1 MRAAGFVVVC
11 LIAIAF
17 TPLAGA
23 EEPRGAVVPTETCID
38 YFFVPITLAPRDG
51 APEDAEARTLR
62 LLYDTGASTTYIDPD
77 ALERVS
83 GRRIES
89 GDRVTIR
96 NVEAGPVTWTRL
108 PARIGELDH
117 LGHALNR
124 AFDGILAYGA
134 FEDVL
139 VTLDYPNREM
149 RVREGSLPAPDGRE
163 VFRYRG
169 KNRPFLRIDAGGRRR
184 NVLIDSGSS
193 GVLSLKE
200 TRGMRWA
207 AEPLPISASMRF
219 DRLEMREMGRLDDE
233 VTIGPVTFDDPVTS
247 LTDGT
252 QLIGARL
259 LRTMSLTFD
268 QKNRRVRMVSTTPG
282 PIRLEPVRDIGAAF
296 FPRPHGLEVVGLLED
311 GPADRAGLTV
321 GDVVLTL
328 DGAPMADL
336 GCLRERMRDP
346 VADSW
351 TLGVV
356 RGDESMEFDVAIET
370 LVP

>member
-1 MRAAGFVVVC
+1 MHRIRLVAVC
-11 LIAIAF
+11 LLALVPA
-17 TPLAGA
+17 PLVVA
-23 EEPRGAVVPTETCID
+23 EETSDVVVPTEMCVD
-38 YFFVPITLAPRDG
+38 YFFVPMTLAPREG

-83 GRRIES
+83 GRRIKVGTTVNIHE
-89 GDRVTIR
+89 VT
-96 NVEAGPVTWTRL
+96 AGPVTWRRL
-108 PARIGELDH
+108 PAKLDELDH
-117 LGHALNR
+117 LGDALNQP
-124 AFDGILAYGA
+124 FDGILGFDA

-149 RVREGSLPAPDGRE
+149 RVRTGELPAPDGRE

-169 KNRPFLRIDAGGRRR
+169 KQRPFLRIDAGGRTRDI
-184 NVLIDSGSS
+184 LIDSGSS
-193 GVLSLKE
+193 GVLTLKE
-200 TRGMRWA
+200 TRGMKWVT
-207 AEPLPISASMRF
+207 EPLPISSSMRF

-252 QLIGARL
+252 QLIGAQL
-259 LRTMSLTFD
+259 LRTMTLTFD
-268 QKNRRVRMVSTTPG
+268 QKNRRLRMVSTTPG
-282 PIRLEPVRDIGAAF
+282 PIRLDSVRDIGAAF
-296 FPRPHGLEVVGLLED
+296 FPRPHGLEIVRVLDD
-311 GPADRAGLTV
+311 GPADRAGLAV

-328 DGAPMADL
+328 DGVPIADL

-346 VADSW
+346 IEEFW

-356 RGDESMEFDVAIET
+356 RGDESMEIGVDIAT